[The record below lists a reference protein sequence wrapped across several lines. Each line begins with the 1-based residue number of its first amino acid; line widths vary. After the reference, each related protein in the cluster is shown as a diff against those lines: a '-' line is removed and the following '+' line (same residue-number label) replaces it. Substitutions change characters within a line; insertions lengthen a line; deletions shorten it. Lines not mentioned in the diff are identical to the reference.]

1 MNVGTRLNGWVPF
14 FCAITLWGEKNFF
27 QNFWIGVLGFL
38 VFLWG
43 FFIVDMEIY
52 WIIVLTY
59 VFALWNM

>member
-1 MNVGTRLNGWVPF
+1 MVGFLF
-14 FCAITLWGEKNFF
+14 FMQSLLWGEKNFF

-38 VFLWG
+38 VFFG
-43 FFIVDMEIY
+43 EFFIVDMEIY